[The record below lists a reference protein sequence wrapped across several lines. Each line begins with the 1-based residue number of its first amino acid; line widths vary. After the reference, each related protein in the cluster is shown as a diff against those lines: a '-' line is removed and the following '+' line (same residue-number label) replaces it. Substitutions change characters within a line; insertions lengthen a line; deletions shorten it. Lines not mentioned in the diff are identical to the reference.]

1 MKTLYESILD
11 DEDILINKIESEY
24 DNTWGVI
31 YSLLKHKELDRCIK
45 YLNDNLKLA
54 ENGFWQKTSS
64 PWKDSSEV
72 IFQSKDARFCLIR
85 VFMFYKT
92 LYISFPKPMMNKV
105 KKKFIEDLRNNYN
118 ISENDYKKFKR
129 HIIKELDLVKD
140 NTFAGD
146 HWRSLKYNE

>member
-11 DEDILINKIESEY
+11 DEGILIDKIKNKY
-24 DNTWGVI
+24 DNTWSVVH
-31 YSLLKHKELDRCIK
+31 SLLKNKELDSCIK

-54 ENGFWQKTSS
+54 KNGSWQKTSS
-64 PWKDSSEV
+64 LWKDSNEV
-72 IFQSKDARFCLIR
+72 IFQSKDARFSFIR
-85 VFMFYKT
+85 VFTFYKT
-92 LYISFPKPMMNKV
+92 LYISFPKPTNNI

-118 ISENDYKKFKR
+118 ISENDYKKFKM

-146 HWRSLKYNE
+146 HWKSLKYNE